1 MIELLSIDEVPDNDV
16 VPRVTNNRLKI
27 YGRSNSNTCIH
38 HKPTASVGELPK
50 RGEVISDGAATA
62 RGESASG
69 KNILVAY
76 MPWEGYNFE
85 DAVSISERPIYED
98 IFTSFHIERHEVEVC
113 TTNQGPERVTK
124 QIPQL
129 DNHTLRH
136 LDDNGLVESGSWVE
150 AGDALVGKL
159 TPQEGTDS
167 SRAPEGRLL
176 QAIFGIQLIN
186 ARESCLKVPI
196 GGRGR
201 VTDVRW
207 VYPEDDTS
215 NDLEVIHIYIL

>member
-1 MIELLSIDEVPDNDV
+1 MIELLSTDKAPTNDV
-16 VPRVTNNRLKI
+16 VLRVTNNLLKI
-27 YGRSNSNTCIH
+27 YERSNSNTCIH
-38 HKPTASVGELPK
+38 QKSTASVGELLK
-50 RGEVISDGAATA
+50 RGEVIADGAATA

-85 DAVSISERPIYED
+85 DAVLISERPIYED
-98 IFTSFHIERHEVEVC
+98 ISTSFHIERHEIEVC
-113 TTNQGPERVTK
+113 ATNQGPERVTK

-129 DNHTLRH
+129 DSHTLRH

-176 QAIFGIQLIN
+176 QAISGIQLVN

-215 NDLEVIHIYIL
+215 NDSEIIHIYIL

>member
-1 MIELLSIDEVPDNDV
+1 MIELLSIDEVLSNAV
-16 VPRVTNNRLKI
+16 VLHVTNHQLKV
-27 YGRSNSNTCIH
+27 YERSNSNTCIH
-38 HKPTASVGELPK
+38 QKSTALVGELPK
-50 RGEVISDGAATA
+50 RGEIISDGTATA
-62 RGESASG
+62 RGESALG

-85 DAVSISERPIYED
+85 DAVLISERPIYED
-98 IFTSFHIERHEVEVC
+98 IFTSFHIERHEIEVC
-113 TTNQGPERVTK
+113 TTNYGSERVTK

-129 DNHTLRH
+129 DSHTLRN
-136 LDDNGLVESGSWVE
+136 LDDNGLVEPGSWVE

-167 SRAPEGRLL
+167 SRAPEGRSL
-176 QAIFGIQLIN
+176 QAISGIQLVN
-186 ARESCLKVPI
+186 GRESCLKVPI

>member
-1 MIELLSIDEVPDNDV
+1 ML
-16 VPRVTNNRLKI
+16 
-27 YGRSNSNTCIH
+27 
-38 HKPTASVGELPK
+38 
-50 RGEVISDGAATA
+50 
-62 RGESASG
+62 
-69 KNILVAY
+69 
-76 MPWEGYNFE
+76 
-85 DAVSISERPIYED
+85 ISERLIYED
-98 IFTSFHIERHEVEVC
+98 ISTSFHIERHEVEVC
-113 TTNQGPERVTK
+113 ITNQGPERVTK

-129 DNHTLRH
+129 DDHILRH
-136 LDDNGLVESGSWVE
+136 LDDDGLVELGSRVE

-159 TPQEGTDS
+159 TPQEGADS

-176 QAIFGIQLIN
+176 QAIFGIQLVD

-215 NDLEVIHIYIL
+215 DDSEAIHIYIL